1 MKVRGLADQCEASFV
16 FSSETPVAH
25 WKLLARGGAEAYD
38 GGNVSPSI
46 EE

>member
-1 MKVRGLADQCEASFV
+1 MKVRGLPDQHGASFV
-16 FSSETPVAH
+16 FSFETSVAH
-25 WKLLARGGAEAYD
+25 WKLLAHGGAEAYD